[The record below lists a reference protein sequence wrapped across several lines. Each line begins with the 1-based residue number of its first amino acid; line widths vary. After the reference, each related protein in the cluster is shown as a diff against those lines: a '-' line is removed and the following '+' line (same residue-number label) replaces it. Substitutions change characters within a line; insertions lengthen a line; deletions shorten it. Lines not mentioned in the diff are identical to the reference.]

1 MKNPIVRRCALTFS
15 HFLLLFL
22 CTIAVHTQTAGGVP
36 SNKKRVAVMNF
47 DYGTVRTDV
56 AQIFGGD
63 QDVGRGL
70 ADLLVGKFVK
80 DGTYAVV
87 ERRELNKV
95 MAEQNLSN
103 SDRADTAAAAK
114 IGRIL
119 SVDAIIVGSITQFGR
134 DDKTTTLG
142 ATGLSNVTNRFGI
155 GGLQKRAD
163 RAVVGITARLVDA
176 STGEILSVAEGKGT
190 SMRSGTSLLGAGG
203 GGAAGRGTYDM
214 SSSNFGQTLLGEAAN
229 QAIAN
234 LASQLQ
240 LGAQQLPTRTIAV
253 EGLVADVS
261 GKTLILNVGSK
272 AGVKVGDQL
281 EVARKI
287 REIKD
292 PATGKVIRSIENKIG
307 EVAVT
312 DVDENSAVGTFSGSA
327 NATVGDA
334 VKGNMSSAVASASGQ
349 SPAAP
354 GPVAASVAG
363 ASLGP
368 KKPGVVRLGV
378 VIPQAQMGEPD
389 SASSSVGESVRTL
402 IIQSLAGP
410 AVEVTPIGA
419 SASAEIDAEAKQKN
433 CDYVLYSSLS
443 QKKSGG
449 MGFLNKAMPVA
460 NFIPAVAVAKGASS
474 ALGSAM
480 SAAAGAQ
487 AAQVAASTAAGT
499 VKAKNEVA
507 FEYKLMAANNTTP
520 ILASAG
526 KAKAKADGDDVISP
540 LIQQAAASIVAEVT
554 KKK

>member
-1 MKNPIVRRCALTFS
+1 MKNPIVRCCAFTFGP
-15 HFLLLFL
+15 FVLLFL
-22 CTIAVHTQTAGGVP
+22 CTMAAHTQTAGGAP
-36 SNKKRVAVMNF
+36 GNKKRVAVMNF
-47 DYGTVRTDV
+47 DYGTVRTTV

-70 ADLLVGKFVK
+70 ADLLVAKFVK
-80 DGTYAVV
+80 DGTYAVL
-87 ERRELNKV
+87 ERRELSKV

-119 SVDAIIVGSITQFGR
+119 SVDAIIIGSITQFGR

-142 ATGLSNVTNRFGI
+142 ASGLSNVTNRFGI

-163 RAVVGITARLVDA
+163 RAVVGITARVVDA
-176 STGEILSVAEGKGT
+176 STGEILAVAEGKGT
-190 SMRSGTSLLGAGG
+190 SIRSGTSLLGAGG
-203 GGAAGRGTYDM
+203 AGAAGRGTYDM
-214 SSSNFGQTLLGEAAN
+214 SSANFGQTLLGEAAN

-240 LGAQQLPTRTIAV
+240 LGAQQLPTRTVAV
-253 EGLVADVS
+253 QGLVADVS

-281 EVARKI
+281 EVVRKI

-307 EVAVT
+307 EVAIT
-312 DVDENSAVGTFSGSA
+312 DIDENSAIGTYSGSA
-327 NATVGDA
+327 NPTIGDA
-334 VKGNMSSAVASASGQ
+334 VKGNMSSAVASAPGQ

-354 GPVAASVAG
+354 GPVPGSG
-363 ASLGP
+363 PGTSLGP

-389 SASSSVGESVRTL
+389 SASSGVAESVRTL
-402 IIQSLAGP
+402 IIQSLAGA
-410 AVEVTPIGA
+410 AVEVTPVGG
-419 SASAEIDAEAKQKN
+419 SLSAEIDAQAKEKS
-433 CDYVLYSSLS
+433 CDYILYSSLS

-449 MGFLNKAMPVA
+449 MGFLNKAMPAA
-460 NFIPAVAVAKGASS
+460 NFIPTVAVMKGASS

-480 SAAAGAQ
+480 SAAANAQ
-487 AAQVAASTAAGT
+487 AAQVAASSAAGT
-499 VKAKNEVA
+499 VKAKNDVA
-507 FEYKLMAANNTTP
+507 FEYKLMAVNNTTP
-520 ILASAG
+520 LLASAV
-526 KAKAKADGDDVISP
+526 KAKAKTDGDDVISP
-540 LIQQAAASIVAEVT
+540 LIQQAAASIVAELT

>member
-1 MKNPIVRRCALTFS
+1 MKNPIVRRFAFVCS
-15 HFLLLFL
+15 PFLLLFL
-22 CTIAVHTQTAGGVP
+22 SAAAAPTQTAG
-36 SNKKRVAVMNF
+36 SASANKKRVAVMNF

-70 ADLLVGKFVK
+70 ADLLVAKFVK
-80 DGTYAVV
+80 EGTYAVV

-95 MAEQNLSN
+95 IAEQNLSN

-114 IGRIL
+114 IGRLL

-142 ATGLSNVTNRFGI
+142 AAGLSNVTSRFGI

-176 STGEILSVAEGKGT
+176 STGEILAVAEGKGT

-203 GGAAGRGTYDM
+203 AGAAGRGTYDM
-214 SSSNFGQTLLGEAAN
+214 SSSNFGQCLLGEAAN

-234 LASQLQ
+234 LAGQLQ
-240 LGAQQLPTRTIAV
+240 LGARQLPTRTIAV

-261 GKTLILNVGSK
+261 GKTLILNVGAK

-281 EVARKI
+281 EVVRKI

-307 EVAVT
+307 DVAIT
-312 DVDENSAVGTFSGSA
+312 DVDENSAVGTFTGSA

-334 VKGNMSSAVASASGQ
+334 VKGNMSSQAASASGQ
-349 SPAAP
+349 STAAP
-354 GPVAASVAG
+354 GPAAASEA
-363 ASLGP
+363 APSIGP

-378 VIPQAQMGEPD
+378 VTPQAQMGEPD
-389 SASSSVGESVRTL
+389 SATSGLAESVRTL

-410 AVEVTPIGA
+410 AVEVMPIGA
-419 SASAEIDAEAKQKN
+419 SGAGEIDAEAKQKS
-433 CDYVLYSSLS
+433 CDYILYSSLS
-443 QKKSGG
+443 QKKAGG
-449 MGFLNKAMPVA
+449 MGFLNKAMPMA
-460 NFIPAVAVAKGASS
+460 NFLPPVAAAKGASS
-474 ALGSAM
+474 VLGGAM
-480 SAAAGAQ
+480 TAAASAQ

-507 FEYKLMAANNTTP
+507 FEYKLMAASNSTP
-520 ILASAG
+520 ILATAA

-540 LIQQAAASIVAEVT
+540 LIQQAAASIVAEVS
-554 KKK
+554 KKR